1 MNEHGES
8 DDARRQDG
16 SLFLFP
22 GATHS
27 AHTPDI
33 DGFEDNAISDD
44 EDGSGNEVVVT
55 TVLEATRPL
64 DILMTPILVK
74 IAQEVSEAINRY
86 VSNESSIQKQRHILI
101 VLLVG
106 LGFGKHD
113 GFSAD

>member
-8 DDARRQDG
+8 DDTRRQDG

-22 GATHS
+22 GTTH
-27 AHTPDI
+27 AGHTPDI
-33 DGFEDNAISDD
+33 DGYDDNAASDD

-86 VSNESSIQKQRHILI
+86 VSNGDIYKSKDVYL
-101 VLLVG
+101 
-106 LGFGKHD
+106 
-113 GFSAD
+113 